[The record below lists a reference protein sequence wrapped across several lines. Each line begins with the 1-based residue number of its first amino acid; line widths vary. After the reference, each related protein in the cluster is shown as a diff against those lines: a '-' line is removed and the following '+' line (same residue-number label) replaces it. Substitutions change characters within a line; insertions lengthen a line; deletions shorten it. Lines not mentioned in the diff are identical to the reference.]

1 MPSKDWLEKLS
12 DSLRPETPSSEWKN
26 CAVIAKALG
35 RSESSAKALSIKMV
49 QSGEWEER
57 KFRVKDSRGS
67 IVLRNYYRPVSSAR
81 SARK

>member
-35 RSESSAKALSIKMV
+35 RSESSAKALATRMTSA
-49 QSGEWEER
+49 GEWEER
-57 KFRVKDSRGS
+57 KFRVMDSRGNL
-67 IVLRNYYRPVSSAR
+67 VLRNFYRPTTAR
-81 SARK
+81 SATK